1 MSFFKNVASS
11 FVGASLAFIVS
22 GALFSVLFVGI
33 FIGGIVS
40 AFSDAEPENVEPV
53 SKKNTVLRMD
63 LSGSITERSTQNAN
77 FSLGGFE
84 ANSTLGLR
92 DIVKGLERAAEDD
105 DVEGIY
111 MDLDGAAAAP
121 STMLDLRNAIDRFQ
135 ESGKWVIGWG
145 EMASMGGMY
154 LTASADELYLHPNGY
169 ADFSGMRL
177 QTTYY
182 TGMLEKLGVGM
193 TVLRGP
199 DNEFKSAVEPFTRKS
214 MSAANRVQLN
224 ALLDGIWRQTSGGIA
239 QGRGVEE
246 SVLDEIAENIALR
259 TAEDAVEWDLFD
271 GLLYEDE
278 LKERIKERLD
288 GEDPIYVDFSDYL
301 NPSGLGGLELS
312 MEGGFLGSLF
322 ENDYG
327 EKEEEEELGGSL
339 AVIYAVGGINMGD
352 GDDQSI
358 GSVTLSKA
366 LRQARLAPD
375 VKAVVL
381 RVSSPGGSALASD
394 IIWRETEL
402 LKEAGKTL
410 VVSMGDYAASGGY
423 YISAGA
429 DRIFANPTT
438 ITGSIGVFGMLPYAE
453 ELMKD
458 KMGLAFDD
466 VKTHNHAGIGLDAQ
480 LDPVQREAM
489 NASITNIY
497 EDFVSIVADGRGMT
511 FEDVDAIARG
521 RVWTGEDALEIGL
534 VDELGDLESA
544 IADAAAR
551 AGLDS
556 LDEDEIVFLPEAMDP
571 LQAFLDEDEIVFL
584 PEAMDPLQAFV
595 EDLAGAEM
603 LGEALVKAGI
613 PEEQWR
619 QWLSVKRMVESKD
632 RIQARLPYGIDIK

>member
-497 EDFVSIVADGRGMT
+497 EDFVSIVADGRGMS

-556 LDEDEIVFLPEAMDP
+556 
-571 LQAFLDEDEIVFL
+571 LDEDEIVFL

>member
-135 ESGKWVIGWG
+135 ESGKWIIGWG

-571 LQAFLDEDEIVFL
+571 LQAF
-584 PEAMDPLQAFV
+584 V

-632 RIQARLPYGIDIK
+632 RIQARLPFGIEIK

>member
-22 GALFSVLFVGI
+22 GALFSMLFVGI

-40 AFSDAEPENVEPV
+40 AFSEAEPENVEPV
-53 SKKNTVLRMD
+53 SKENTVLRMD
-63 LSGSITERSTQNAN
+63 FSGSITERSTQNAN
-77 FSLGGFE
+77 LSLGGFE
-84 ANSTLGLR
+84 ANSTMGLR

-239 QGRGVEE
+239 QGRGVDA
-246 SVLDEIAENIALR
+246 SALDEIADNIALR

-301 NPSGLGGLELS
+301 NPSGLDGLEGLELS
-312 MEGGFLGSLF
+312 MDGGFLGSLF
-322 ENDYG
+322 ERDYG
-327 EKEEEEELGGSL
+327 EKEEEEELGGAL
-339 AVIYAVGGINMGD
+339 AVIYAVGGIDMGD

-358 GSVTLSKA
+358 GSATLSKA

-423 YISAGA
+423 YIAASA

-466 VKTHNHAGIGLDAQ
+466 VKTHDHAGIGLDAQ

-544 IADAAAR
+544 IADAASR

-556 LDEDEIVFLPEAMDP
+556 LDEE
-571 LQAFLDEDEIVFL
+571 QIVFL

-613 PEEQWR
+613 PKEQWR

-632 RIQARLPYGIDIK
+632 RIQARLPFGIEIK

>member
-40 AFSDAEPENVEPV
+40 AFSEAEPENVEPV
-53 SKKNTVLRMD
+53 SKENTVLRMD

-77 FSLGGFE
+77 LSLGGFE

-111 MDLDGAAAAP
+111 MDLDGAAVAP

-301 NPSGLGGLELS
+301 NPSGLEGLELS

-327 EKEEEEELGGSL
+327 EKEEEEELGGPL
-339 AVIYAVGGINMGD
+339 AVIYAVGGIDMGD

-358 GSVTLSKA
+358 GSETLSKA

-544 IADAAAR
+544 IADAASR

-556 LDEDEIVFLPEAMDP
+556 
-571 LQAFLDEDEIVFL
+571 LDEDEIVFL

-595 EDLAGAEM
+595 EDLAGA
-603 LGEALVKAGI
+603 
-613 PEEQWR
+613 
-619 QWLSVKRMVESKD
+619 
-632 RIQARLPYGIDIK
+632 

>member
-1 MSFFKNVASS
+1 M
-11 FVGASLAFIVS
+11 
-22 GALFSVLFVGI
+22 
-33 FIGGIVS
+33 
-40 AFSDAEPENVEPV
+40 
-53 SKKNTVLRMD
+53 
-63 LSGSITERSTQNAN
+63 
-77 FSLGGFE
+77 
-84 ANSTLGLR
+84 
-92 DIVKGLERAAEDD
+92 
-105 DVEGIY
+105 
-111 MDLDGAAAAP
+111 
-121 STMLDLRNAIDRFQ
+121 
-135 ESGKWVIGWG
+135 ESG
-145 EMASMGGMY
+145 
-154 LTASADELYLHPNGY
+154 
-169 ADFSGMRL
+169 F
-177 QTTYY
+177 
-182 TGMLEKLGVGM
+182 LE
-193 TVLRGP
+193 
-199 DNEFKSAVEPFTRKS
+199 
-214 MSAANRVQLN
+214 
-224 ALLDGIWRQTSGGIA
+224 
-239 QGRGVEE
+239 
-246 SVLDEIAENIALR
+246 
-259 TAEDAVEWDLFD
+259 
-271 GLLYEDE
+271 
-278 LKERIKERLD
+278 
-288 GEDPIYVDFSDYL
+288 
-301 NPSGLGGLELS
+301 
-312 MEGGFLGSLF
+312 SLF
-322 ENDYG
+322 ASDYG
-327 EKEEEEELGGSL
+327 EKEEEEELGGPL
-339 AVIYAVGGINMGD
+339 AVIYAVGGIDMGD

-358 GSVTLSKA
+358 GSATLSKA

-466 VKTHNHAGIGLDAQ
+466 VKTHDHAGIGLDAQ

-497 EDFVSIVADGRGMT
+497 EDFVSIVADGRGMS

-556 LDEDEIVFLPEAMDP
+556 
-571 LQAFLDEDEIVFL
+571 LDEDEIVFL

>member
-77 FSLGGFE
+77 LSLGGFE
-84 ANSTLGLR
+84 ANSTMGLR

-135 ESGKWVIGWG
+135 ESGKWIIGWG

-182 TGMLEKLGVGM
+182 TGMLKKLGVGM

-199 DNEFKSAVEPFTRKS
+199 DNEFKSAVEPFTRRS

-239 QGRGVEE
+239 QGRGVDA
-246 SVLDEIAENIALR
+246 SALDEIADNIALR

-301 NPSGLGGLELS
+301 NPSGLEGLELS
-312 MEGGFLGSLF
+312 MESGFLESLF
-322 ENDYG
+322 ASDYG
-327 EKEEEEELGGSL
+327 EKEEEEELGGPL
-339 AVIYAVGGINMGD
+339 AVIYAVGGIDMGD

-358 GSVTLSKA
+358 GSATLSKA

-466 VKTHNHAGIGLDAQ
+466 VKTHDHAGIGLDAQ

-497 EDFVSIVADGRGMT
+497 EDFVSIVADGRGMS

-544 IADAAAR
+544 IADAASR

-556 LDEDEIVFLPEAMDP
+556 LDEE
-571 LQAFLDEDEIVFL
+571 QIVFL

-632 RIQARLPYGIDIK
+632 RIQARLPFGIEIK

>member
-40 AFSDAEPENVEPV
+40 AFSEAEPENVEPV
-53 SKKNTVLRMD
+53 SKENTVLRMD

-77 FSLGGFE
+77 LSLGGFE
-84 ANSTLGLR
+84 ANSTMGLR

-135 ESGKWVIGWG
+135 ESGKWIIGWG

-182 TGMLEKLGVGM
+182 TGMLKKLGVGM

-199 DNEFKSAVEPFTRKS
+199 DNEFKSAVEPFTRRS

-239 QGRGVEE
+239 QGRGVDA
-246 SVLDEIAENIALR
+246 SALDEIADNIALR

-301 NPSGLGGLELS
+301 NPSGLEGLELS
-312 MEGGFLGSLF
+312 MESGFLESLF
-322 ENDYG
+322 ASDYG
-327 EKEEEEELGGSL
+327 EKEEEEELGGPL
-339 AVIYAVGGINMGD
+339 AVIYAVGGIDMGD

-358 GSVTLSKA
+358 GSATLSKA

-466 VKTHNHAGIGLDAQ
+466 VKTHDHAGIGLDAQ

-544 IADAAAR
+544 IADAASR

-556 LDEDEIVFLPEAMDP
+556 LDED
-571 LQAFLDEDEIVFL
+571 QIVFL

-632 RIQARLPYGIDIK
+632 RIQARLPFGIEIK

>member
-40 AFSDAEPENVEPV
+40 AFSEAEPENVEPV

-571 LQAFLDEDEIVFL
+571 LQAF
-584 PEAMDPLQAFV
+584 V

>member
-571 LQAFLDEDEIVFL
+571 LQAF
-584 PEAMDPLQAFV
+584 V

>member
-22 GALFSVLFVGI
+22 GALFSVLFVGV

-40 AFSDAEPENVEPV
+40 AFSEAEPENVEPV
-53 SKKNTVLRMD
+53 SKENTVLRMD

-77 FSLGGFE
+77 LSLGGFE

-111 MDLDGAAAAP
+111 MDLDGAAVAP

-301 NPSGLGGLELS
+301 NPSGLEGLELS

-327 EKEEEEELGGSL
+327 EKEEEEELGGPL
-339 AVIYAVGGINMGD
+339 AVIYAVGGIDMGD

-358 GSVTLSKA
+358 GSETLSKA

-544 IADAAAR
+544 IADAASR

-556 LDEDEIVFLPEAMDP
+556 
-571 LQAFLDEDEIVFL
+571 LDEDEIVFL

>member
-40 AFSDAEPENVEPV
+40 AFSEAEPENVEPV
-53 SKKNTVLRMD
+53 SKENTVLRMD

-77 FSLGGFE
+77 LSLGGFE

-301 NPSGLGGLELS
+301 NPSGLEGLELS

-327 EKEEEEELGGSL
+327 EKEEEEELGGPL
-339 AVIYAVGGINMGD
+339 AVIYAVGGIDMGD

-358 GSVTLSKA
+358 GSETLSKA

-544 IADAAAR
+544 IADAASR

-556 LDEDEIVFLPEAMDP
+556 
-571 LQAFLDEDEIVFL
+571 LDEDEIVFL

>member
-40 AFSDAEPENVEPV
+40 AFSEAEPENVEPV
-53 SKKNTVLRMD
+53 SKENTVLRMD

-301 NPSGLGGLELS
+301 NPSGLEGLELS
-312 MEGGFLGSLF
+312 MESGFLESLF
-322 ENDYG
+322 ASDYG
-327 EKEEEEELGGSL
+327 EKEEEEELGGPL
-339 AVIYAVGGINMGD
+339 AVIYAVGGIDMGD

-358 GSVTLSKA
+358 GSATLSKA

-544 IADAAAR
+544 IADAASR

-556 LDEDEIVFLPEAMDP
+556 LDED
-571 LQAFLDEDEIVFL
+571 QIVFL

>member
-40 AFSDAEPENVEPV
+40 AFSEAEPENVEPV
-53 SKKNTVLRMD
+53 SKENTVLRMD

-239 QGRGVEE
+239 QGRGVDA
-246 SVLDEIAENIALR
+246 SALDEIADNIALR

-571 LQAFLDEDEIVFL
+571 LQAF
-584 PEAMDPLQAFV
+584 V

>member
-11 FVGASLAFIVS
+11 FVGASLAFIIA
-22 GALFSVLFVGI
+22 GTVLSFVFVGV

-40 AFSDAEPENVEPV
+40 SLGDIENNDLEPV
-53 SKKNTVLRMD
+53 DKSNTVIRMEFD
-63 LSGSITERSTQNAN
+63 GAITERSTQDAN
-77 FSLGGFE
+77 LSLGGFE
-84 ANSTLGLR
+84 ASSTMGLR
-92 DIVKGLERAAEDD
+92 DIIKGLERAAEDE

-111 MDLDGAAAAP
+111 MNLEGAAAAP

-145 EMASMGGMY
+145 EMATTSGMY
-154 LTASADELYLHPNGY
+154 LTSSADELYLHPNGF

-182 TGMLEKLGVGM
+182 TGMLDKIGVGM

-214 MSAANRVQLN
+214 MSASNRLQMN
-224 ALLDGIWRQTSGGIA
+224 ALLDDIWNQTSGAISA
-239 QGRGVEE
+239 GRNIDA
-246 SVLDEIAENIALR
+246 STLDEIADNIALR
-259 TAEDAVEWDLFD
+259 TAEDAVQWELFD

-278 LKERIKERLD
+278 FKDRIKERLD
-288 GEDPIYVDFSDYL
+288 GEEPTYVSFADYL
-301 NPSGLGGLELS
+301 NPAG
-312 MEGGFLGSLF
+312 MEGIEMALEGDFLESLF
-322 ENDYG
+322 SSDYG
-327 EKEEEEELGGSL
+327 DKEEVEELGSSL
-339 AVIYAVGGINMGD
+339 AVIYAVGAIDMGE

-358 GSVTLSKA
+358 GSATLSKA
-366 LRQARLAPD
+366 IRRARLAPD

-423 YISAGA
+423 YIAAGA

-453 ELMKD
+453 ELLKD

-466 VKTHNHAGIGLDAQ
+466 VKTHAHAGIGLDAALDRVQ
-480 LDPVQREAM
+480 LEAI
-489 NASITNIY
+489 NASITNVY
-497 EDFVSIVADGRGMT
+497 EDFVGIVADGRGMSYD
-511 FEDVDAIARG
+511 EVDAIARG
-521 RVWTGEDALEIGL
+521 RVWTGSDALEVGL
-534 VDELGDLESA
+534 VDELGDLDAA
-544 IADAAAR
+544 IAHAAEL

-556 LDEDEIVFLPEAMDP
+556 LDEAGIVFLPETVDP
-571 LQAFLDEDEIVFL
+571 LE
-584 PEAMDPLQAFV
+584 AFV
-595 EDLAGAEM
+595 RDLAGAEM
-603 LGEALVKAGI
+603 LGDALVSAGI
-613 PEEQWR
+613 PAEQWR
-619 QWLSVKRMVESKD
+619 QWLSVKRMVDSKD
-632 RIQARLPYGIDIK
+632 AIQARMPYYIDIR

>member
-84 ANSTLGLR
+84 ANSTLGIR

-571 LQAFLDEDEIVFL
+571 LQAF
-584 PEAMDPLQAFV
+584 V

>member
-40 AFSDAEPENVEPV
+40 AFSEAEPENVEPV
-53 SKKNTVLRMD
+53 SKENTVLRMD

-84 ANSTLGLR
+84 ANSTLGIR

-301 NPSGLGGLELS
+301 NPSGLEGLELS
-312 MEGGFLGSLF
+312 MESGFLESLF
-322 ENDYG
+322 ASDYG
-327 EKEEEEELGGSL
+327 EKEEEEELGGPL
-339 AVIYAVGGINMGD
+339 AVIYAVGGIDMGD

-358 GSVTLSKA
+358 GSATLSKA

-571 LQAFLDEDEIVFL
+571 LQAF
-584 PEAMDPLQAFV
+584 V

>member
-11 FVGASLAFIVS
+11 FVGASLAFIIS

-40 AFSDAEPENVEPV
+40 AFSEAEPENVEPV
-53 SKKNTVLRMD
+53 SKENTVLRMD

-77 FSLGGFE
+77 LSLGGFE
-84 ANSTLGLR
+84 ANSTMGLR

-135 ESGKWVIGWG
+135 ESGKWIIGWG

-199 DNEFKSAVEPFTRKS
+199 DNEFKSAVEPFTRRS
-214 MSAANRVQLN
+214 MSAANRVQMN
-224 ALLDGIWRQTSGGIA
+224 ALLDGIWKQTSGGIA

-246 SVLDEIAENIALR
+246 SALDEIAENIALR

-301 NPSGLGGLELS
+301 NPSGLNGLEGLELS
-312 MEGGFLGSLF
+312 MDGGFLGSLF

-327 EKEEEEELGGSL
+327 EKEEEEELGGPL
-339 AVIYAVGGINMGD
+339 AVIYAVGGIDMGD

-358 GSVTLSKA
+358 GSETLSKA

-466 VKTHNHAGIGLDAQ
+466 VKTHDHAGIGLDAQ

-521 RVWTGEDALEIGL
+521 RVWTGEDALEVGL

-544 IADAAAR
+544 IADAASR

-556 LDEDEIVFLPEAMDP
+556 LDED
-571 LQAFLDEDEIVFL
+571 QIVFL

-613 PEEQWR
+613 PKEQWR

-632 RIQARLPYGIDIK
+632 RIQARLPFGIEIK

>member
-40 AFSDAEPENVEPV
+40 AFSEAEPENVEPV
-53 SKKNTVLRMD
+53 SKENTVLRMD

-339 AVIYAVGGINMGD
+339 AVIYAVGGIDMGD

-544 IADAAAR
+544 IADAASR

-556 LDEDEIVFLPEAMDP
+556 
-571 LQAFLDEDEIVFL
+571 LDEDEIVFL

>member
-77 FSLGGFE
+77 LSLGGFE
-84 ANSTLGLR
+84 ANSTMGLR

-135 ESGKWVIGWG
+135 ESGKWIIGWG

-182 TGMLEKLGVGM
+182 TGMLKKLGVGM

-199 DNEFKSAVEPFTRKS
+199 DNEFKSAVEPFTRRS

-239 QGRGVEE
+239 QGRGVDA
-246 SVLDEIAENIALR
+246 SALDEIADNIALR

-301 NPSGLGGLELS
+301 NPSGLEGLELS
-312 MEGGFLGSLF
+312 MESGFLESLF
-322 ENDYG
+322 ASDYG
-327 EKEEEEELGGSL
+327 EKEEEEELGGPL
-339 AVIYAVGGINMGD
+339 AVIYAVGGIDMGD

-358 GSVTLSKA
+358 GSATLSKA

-466 VKTHNHAGIGLDAQ
+466 VKTHDHAGIGLDAQ

-544 IADAAAR
+544 IADAASR

-556 LDEDEIVFLPEAMDP
+556 LDED
-571 LQAFLDEDEIVFL
+571 QIVFL

-632 RIQARLPYGIDIK
+632 RIQARLPFGIEIK